1 MCVGYVVTYR
11 SRVKYLSYFR
21 VFRQV
26 YDMMDEVKQH
36 LYEVDTAAVEEDI
49 INVAIVGRPNV
60 GK

>member
-1 MCVGYVVTYR
+1 M
-11 SRVKYLSYFR
+11 KYLSYFR